1 MIKIKR
7 FITQNFSTIV
17 ICTIILMIIGYFI
30 KVIGFDRKEVV
41 LSVLILDETENLDI
55 DMLKTEWKESLNIT
69 SEKEDIMIMIHNTEI
84 AQSEDIL
91 LTKLR
96 ARTIDILIAEEELFE
111 KYEESDFFRKENLPG
126 INLKENTLYNVAGTE
141 LKNPMAGIIIN
152 TERASISEKLLDIL
166 RE

>member
-7 FITQNFSTIV
+7 FTTQNFSTIV

-111 KYEESDFFRKENLPG
+111 KYDGRHYNKYRKSEHIGKIIRYFAG
-126 INLKENTLYNVAGTE
+126 INK
-141 LKNPMAGIIIN
+141 K
-152 TERASISEKLLDIL
+152 
-166 RE
+166 